1 VKKKFVIHFDAL
13 LVLVLLFIML
23 LGLVIFQQ
31 SQVSKI
37 TLENQKLQW
46 QSVEDSFN
54 LDSQT
59 TYINKLQKQL
69 AEEVKE

>member
-1 VKKKFVIHFDAL
+1 MKKKFVIHFDAL